1 MFYTALAAFSSL
13 TLLSTDPAFAQGRP
27 DKPETPA
34 TPEKPETPVV
44 SVENPEIPVK
54 PETPVRPEK
63 PEKPADDGELEVEGS
78 DVELEVEDP
87 EAEKLSKDD
96 IADKAKNGNRPDFVD
111 ELRSARDSYNQERK
125 TLREALK
132 AELTA
137 LGDEATKEQI
147 EEVVTKFRETN
158 AELIAAQKEAA
169 EEIKLAAKEGVKA
182 NVPARI
188 LDLRQ
193 TLRTAKDERKAARDA
208 FKTALANAEKA
219 EDKKTLVEAFRT
231 EQRDKHKQLKDEL
244 KKLREETRSNANDS
258 DSRLDE

>member
-54 PETPVRPEK
+54 PETPVR